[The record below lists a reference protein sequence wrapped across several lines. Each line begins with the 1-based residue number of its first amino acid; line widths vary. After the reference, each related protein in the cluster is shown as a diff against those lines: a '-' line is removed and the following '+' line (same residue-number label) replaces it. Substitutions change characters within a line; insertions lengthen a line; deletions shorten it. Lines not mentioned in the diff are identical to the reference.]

1 LTSAL
6 LRSKK
11 NERFEFPEYGVKSL
25 PFAVQLSL
33 IVFLI
38 LIVPFIIL
46 MSYTGSTTLKF
57 SEEEIARSS
66 LENIGLNSRL
76 TEAFMDNISA
86 NTHRFAAYHD
96 FFIYDGLQ
104 KYSAIQGNVEN
115 GMRIQRLQREL
126 VSIARVDERAIH
138 SVFMLFDGG
147 DYVISTDRGIVEL
160 SDYYSASWL
169 NSFSRQRQGLG
180 GIWVPRRLPSATV
193 RETLRG
199 QDSGRTIP
207 VISYVYNLNRLT
219 TAMSATIVI
228 NVRESS
234 IANNLNPGR
243 ARDDRPGIMLLE
255 GDGRIISHP
264 LESNFLGQGRNL
276 PHIADILDRG
286 ENTGYGFYTEEGGQ
300 YLYTWLK
307 TTNHY
312 EWVYVSVQSMAGL
325 LNQSARNTRNMIF
338 LSLTVLFF
346 GTMTALAVLF
356 WVSRPMRELV
366 KDLKGSEAIKETA
379 LRNEMDILSSAFTH
393 IENKEKE
400 LKFLLGEREK
410 DTELLAIR
418 NLLEDGPLPRQEAEI
433 LEQVF
438 PHRLFRVAVAAPDNF
453 DDYHRR
459 TSAEQRSYQ
468 RYLFISRAAEIN
480 ISPMVLRGVYF
491 LESQIALIINMI
503 DENDL
508 GKLLPFLGD
517 LQEIARPVFG
527 TTITIGLSETGFD
540 LDAVYQCGRQASEAV
555 TMRMLRGSN
564 SIIQWTHKEGRKRF
578 FYPYNSEAKIFN
590 YLNTGNMAQI
600 GAELEAIKKA
610 VRSTEGISYDNIC
623 YIYNQLAGGTIRRLS
638 EMNINTTG
646 IFFSH
651 GNVCRAIASSET
663 LETLSR
669 CMNDFYEDLLHY
681 LRKDKD
687 EEQAIDRI
695 MACLAK
701 NFRKDMFFEDMAA
714 EVNISYSYMRK
725 IVKEKTGRSVNETV
739 NFLRIQEAKSLLL
752 DDKLKLPEIA
762 KRTGYRNTQSLK
774 RYFRKFEGLS
784 PLEYRLVNNVGQF

>member
-1 LTSAL
+1 
-6 LRSKK
+6 
-11 NERFEFPEYGVKSL
+11 VKSV

-38 LIVPFIIL
+38 LIIPFIVL
-46 MSYTGSTTLKF
+46 MSYTGSTTLRY

-66 LENIGLNSRL
+66 LENIELNRRF
-76 TEAFMDNISA
+76 TEALMDNISA
-86 NTHRFAAYHD
+86 NTHRFVAYHD
-96 FFIYDGLQ
+96 FFVYDGLQ

-126 VSIARVDERAIH
+126 ISIVRVDERAIL
-138 SVFMLFDGG
+138 SVFMIFDGG

-160 SDYYSASWL
+160 SEYYSTSWL
-169 NSFSRQRQGLG
+169 NNVSRQRRGLG
-180 GIWVPRRLPSATV
+180 GIWVPRQHPSATV

-199 QDSGRTIP
+199 QDLGQTTP
-207 VISYVYNLNRLT
+207 VISYVYSLNRLT
-219 TAMSATIVI
+219 TAIGGTIVI

-243 ARDDRPGIMLLE
+243 SRDDEGGIMLLQ
-255 GDGRIISHP
+255 GDGRVISHP
-264 LESNFLGQGRNL
+264 LELNFLRQGRYL
-276 PHIADILDRG
+276 PHIGEILDG
-286 ENTGYGFYTEEGGQ
+286 VENSGFRFYTEQGGQ

-325 LNQSARNTRNMIF
+325 LNRSARNTRNMIF

-346 GTMTALAVLF
+346 GTMTALAVFF
-356 WVSRPMRELV
+356 WVSKPMRQLV
-366 KDLKGSEAIKETA
+366 KGLRQSVAIEETA

-393 IENKEKE
+393 IENKERE

-410 DTELLAIR
+410 DAELLAIR
-418 NLLEDGPLPRQEAEI
+418 NLLEDGPLTRQETEI

-438 PHRLFRVAVAAPDNF
+438 PHKLFRVAVAAPDNF

-468 RYLFISRAAEIN
+468 RYLFISRANEID
-480 ISPMVLRGVYF
+480 IAPMALRGVYF
-491 LESQIALIINMI
+491 LESQIALIINMKE
-503 DENDL
+503 ENDIL
-508 GKLLPFLGD
+508 KLPPFLEG
-517 LQEIARPVFG
+517 LQELAQPVFG

-555 TMRMLRGSN
+555 TMRMLRGGN

-578 FYPYNSEAKIFN
+578 FYPYNSEEKIYN
-590 YLNTGNMAQI
+590 YLNAGNMGQI
-600 GAELEAIKKA
+600 KTELQAIKKA
-610 VRSTEGISYDNIC
+610 ILSTDGISYDNIC

-638 EMNINTTG
+638 EMNINTSG

-651 GNVCRAIASSET
+651 GNVCRAIALSET
-663 LETLSR
+663 LEQLSK

-681 LRKDKD
+681 LRKDNA

-695 MACLAK
+695 MSCLAK
-701 NFRKDMFFEDMAA
+701 NFRTDMFYEDMAA
-714 EVNISYSYMRK
+714 EINISYSYMRK
-725 IVKEKTGRSVNETV
+725 IVREKTGRSVNETI
-739 NFLRIQEAKSLLL
+739 NFLRIQEAKNLLL
-752 DDKLKLPEIA
+752 DGRLKLPEIA
-762 KRTGYRNTQSLK
+762 RMTGYRNTQSLK

-784 PLEYRLVNNVGQF
+784 PMEYRLINLQAHGTNKASHF

>member
-1 LTSAL
+1 M
-6 LRSKK
+6 
-11 NERFEFPEYGVKSL
+11 KSL

-38 LIVPFIIL
+38 LIIPFIIL
-46 MSYTGSTTLKF
+46 MSYTISTTLKF

-66 LENIGLNSRL
+66 LENIELNRRY

-86 NTHRFAAYHD
+86 NTHRFVAYHD
-96 FFIYDGLQ
+96 FFVYDGLQ

-126 VSIARVDERAIH
+126 ISIARVDERAIL

-160 SDYYSASWL
+160 SDYYSTSWL
-169 NSFSRQRQGLG
+169 NVLSRQGRGLG
-180 GIWVPRRLPSATV
+180 GVWVPRLLPSATV

-199 QDSGRTIP
+199 QDLGRTIP

-219 TAMSATIVI
+219 TAMSGTIVI

-234 IANNLNPGR
+234 IANNLNPDR
-243 ARDDRPGIMLLE
+243 SRDDQEGIMLLQQ
-255 GDGRIISHP
+255 DGRIISHP
-264 LESNFLGQGRNL
+264 RETNFLSQGRYL
-276 PHIADILDRG
+276 PHIAYILDRG
-286 ENTGYGFYTEEGGQ
+286 ETIGYEFITEQDGQ

-312 EWVYVSVQSMAGL
+312 EWVYISVQSMAGL

-338 LSLTVLFF
+338 LSLAVLFV
-346 GTMTALAVLF
+346 GTMTALAVFF

-366 KDLKGSEAIKETA
+366 KGLKQSAAINETA

-400 LKFLLGEREK
+400 LKFLLDEREK
-410 DTELLAIR
+410 DAELLAIR
-418 NLLEDGPLPRQEAEI
+418 NLLEDGLLTRQETEI

-438 PHRLFRVAVAAPDNF
+438 PHKLFRVAMAAPDNF

-459 TSAEQRSYQ
+459 TSAEQRAYQ

-480 ISPMVLRGVYF
+480 IAPMTQRSVYF
-491 LESQIALIINMI
+491 LESQIALIINMNE
-503 DENDL
+503 ENDA
-508 GKLLPFLGD
+508 GKLGPFLEN
-517 LQEIARPVFG
+517 LQRLALPVFG
-527 TTITIGLSETGFD
+527 TTVTIGLSETGFD
-540 LDAVYQCGRQASEAV
+540 LDAVHQCSRQASEAV

-564 SIIQWTHKEGRKRF
+564 SIIRWTHKEGRKRF
-578 FYPYNSEAKIFN
+578 YYPYSSEEKINN
-590 YLNTGNMAQI
+590 YLHAGNMAQI
-600 GAELEAIKKA
+600 NMELEAIQKTI
-610 VRSTEGISYDNIC
+610 RSTEGISYDNIC

-638 EMNINTTG
+638 EMNINTPG

-663 LETLSR
+663 LEELSR
-669 CMNDFYEDLLHY
+669 NMVVFFEDILHY
-681 LRKDKD
+681 LRKDDAD
-687 EEQAIDRI
+687 EQTIDRI

-701 NFRKDMFFEDMAA
+701 NFRADMFFEDMAA
-714 EVNISYSYMRK
+714 EVKMSYSYMRK
-725 IVKEKTGRSVNETV
+725 IVREKTGRSINETV
-739 NFLRIQEAKSLLL
+739 NFLRIQEAKNLLM
-752 DDKLKLPEIA
+752 DGRLKLPEIA
-762 KRTGYRNTQSLK
+762 RMVGYRNTQSLK

-784 PLEYRLVNNVGQF
+784 PLEYRLVNRVIQF

>member
-1 LTSAL
+1 
-6 LRSKK
+6 
-11 NERFEFPEYGVKSL
+11 VKSL

-66 LENIGLNSRL
+66 LENIELNRRF

-86 NTHRFAAYHD
+86 NIHRFVAYHD
-96 FFIYDGLQ
+96 FFVYDGLQ

-126 VSIARVDERAIH
+126 ISIVRIDERAIL
-138 SVFMLFDGG
+138 SVFMFFDGG

-160 SDYYSASWL
+160 SDYYSTSWL
-169 NSFSRQRQGLG
+169 NTVSQQRRGLG

-207 VISYVYNLNRLT
+207 VISYVYSLNRLT
-219 TAMSATIVI
+219 TAMSGTIVV

-243 ARDDRPGIMLLE
+243 SRDVQGGAILLHR
-255 GDGRIISHP
+255 DGRVISHP
-264 LESNFLGQGRNL
+264 VESNFLSQGRYL

-286 ENTGYGFYTEEGGQ
+286 ENSGFRFYSEQGGQ

-325 LNQSARNTRNMIF
+325 LNESARNTRNMII

-346 GTMTALAVLF
+346 GTMTALAVFF
-356 WVSRPMRELV
+356 WVSKPMRELV
-366 KDLKGSEAIKETA
+366 KGLKQSAAINETA

-410 DTELLAIR
+410 DAALLAIR
-418 NLLEDGPLPRQEAEI
+418 NLLEDDPLTQQEEEI

-438 PHRLFRVAVAAPDNF
+438 PHKLFRVAVAAPDNH
-453 DDYHRR
+453 DDYHRK

-468 RYLFISRAAEIN
+468 RYLFISRAAEID
-480 ISPMVLRGVYF
+480 IAPMVLRGVHF
-491 LESQIALIINMI
+491 LESQIALIINMNS
-503 DENDL
+503 ENDV
-508 GKLLPFLGD
+508 GKLLPFLAD
-517 LQEIARPVFG
+517 LQELAQPVFG

-540 LDAVYQCGRQASEAV
+540 LEGVHQCCRQASEAV
-555 TMRMLRGSN
+555 TMRMLRGGN
-564 SIIQWTHKEGRKRF
+564 NIIAWTHKEGRKRF
-578 FYPYNSEAKIFN
+578 FYPYNSEEKIFN
-590 YLNTGNMAQI
+590 YLQAGNMGRI
-600 GAELEAIKKA
+600 NTELEATKKA
-610 VRSTEGISYDNIC
+610 IQSIEGISCENIR
-623 YIYNQLAGGTIRRLS
+623 YIYNQFAGGTIRRLS
-638 EMNINTTG
+638 EMNIDTSG

-651 GNVCRAIASSET
+651 GNVSRAIASSET
-663 LETLSR
+663 LEALGR
-669 CMNDFYEDLLHY
+669 CMNDFFEDLLHY
-681 LRKDKD
+681 LHKDNV

-701 NFRKDMFFEDMAA
+701 NFRADMFFEDMAA
-714 EVNISYSYMRK
+714 EVKMSYSYMRK
-725 IVKEKTGRSVNETV
+725 IVREKTGRSINETV
-739 NFLRIQEAKSLLL
+739 NFLRIQEAKNLLM
-752 DDKLKLPEIA
+752 DGRLKLPEIA
-762 KRTGYRNTQSLK
+762 RMVGYRNTQSLK

-784 PLEYRLVNNVGQF
+784 PLEYRLVNRVIQF

>member
-1 LTSAL
+1 MT
-6 LRSKK
+6 
-11 NERFEFPEYGVKSL
+11 
-25 PFAVQLSL
+25 
-33 IVFLI
+33 
-38 LIVPFIIL
+38 
-46 MSYTGSTTLKF
+46 YTGSSTLKF

-66 LENIGLNSRL
+66 LENIELNRRL
-76 TEAFMDNISA
+76 TETFMDNISA
-86 NTHRFAAYHD
+86 NTHRFVAYHD
-96 FFIYDGLQ
+96 FFNYDGLQ

-126 VSIARVDERAIH
+126 ISIVRVDERAIL
-138 SVFMLFDGG
+138 SVFMLFDGS

-160 SDYYSASWL
+160 SDYYSTSWL
-169 NSFSRQRQGLG
+169 NNVSRQGRGLG
-180 GIWVPRRLPSATV
+180 GVWVPRQLPYATV

-219 TAMSATIVI
+219 TAMSATIVV
-228 NVRESS
+228 NVTGSS

-243 ARDDRPGIMLLE
+243 P
-255 GDGRIISHP
+255 GDGRSGIMVLQQGDGRVISHP
-264 LESNFLGQGRNL
+264 LESYFLSQGRNL
-276 PHIADILDRG
+276 PYIGEILERG
-286 ENTGYGFYTEEGGQ
+286 EKSGYEFITEQGGQ

-307 TTNHY
+307 TTSHY

-346 GTMTALAVLF
+346 GTMTALAVFF

-366 KDLKGSEAIKETA
+366 KDLRQSEAIEETA

-410 DTELLAIR
+410 DAEILAIR

-468 RYLFISRAAEIN
+468 RYLFLSRAAEIN
-480 ISPMVLRGVYF
+480 IAPMALRGVYY
-491 LESQIALIINMI
+491 LESQIALIINMKE
-503 DENDL
+503 ENDT
-508 GKLLPFLGD
+508 GKILSFLEG
-517 LQEIARPVFG
+517 LRELAPPVFG

-540 LDAVYQCGRQASEAV
+540 LDAVHQCGRQASEAV

-578 FYPYNSEAKIFN
+578 FYPYNSEAKILN
-590 YLNTGNMAQI
+590 YLHAGNMEQI
-600 GAELEAIKKA
+600 KTELQAIKKA
-610 VRSTEGISYDNIC
+610 IRSTEGISYDNIC

-638 EMNINTTG
+638 EMNIDTSG

-663 LETLSR
+663 LETLSH
-669 CMNDFYEDLLHY
+669 CMVDFYEDLLHY

-687 EEQAIDRI
+687 EEHAIDRI
-695 MACLAK
+695 MACLTK
-701 NFRKDMFFEDMAA
+701 NYRTDMFFEDMAA

-725 IVKEKTGRSVNETV
+725 IVREKTGKSVNETV
-739 NFLRIQEAKSLLL
+739 NFLRIQEAKNLLL
-752 DDKLKLPEIA
+752 DEKLKLPEIA
-762 KRTGYRNTQSLK
+762 KMTGYRNTQSLK

-784 PLEYRLVNNVGQF
+784 PLEYRLVNKVGQF